1 VRRSVLVALV
11 AACALGSS
19 CGGESGDDPFGSA
32 AAETTTTEWA
42 TPDELAWL
50 SRLGDWND
58 ELEDALGAAIEAE
71 EDDENV
77 LRILSEPGPQ
87 RRSYV
92 EGLEPYERCSRSLR
106 SRVGRPPPGRLEFT
120 MRRLLLAC
128 RFYEQHVATIV
139 RGLALG
145 EEDAID
151 RANEGFLIGAEIV
164 DAAFG
169 ALPWSQ
175 RQPLPRIRGMSSRSR
190 IEPELSRV
198 AEQLAEK
205 DVEVRCWSHED
216 WRTLLRERRTH
227 EHDVGELL
235 GFARTGGGRI
245 HLSPDTCLALVDLR
259 YRRLRPRDQ
268 IRSYR
273 LADAVDTLAHE
284 AMHSS
289 GIADEAKAE
298 CYAVQLIERAAQDL
312 GVERAYAEHLAETYW
327 DDYPSLEEQYR
338 SSECRN
344 GGEHDLHEETSA
356 FP

>member
-1 VRRSVLVALV
+1 M
-11 AACALGSS
+11 
-19 CGGESGDDPFGSA
+19 
-32 AAETTTTEWA
+32 EWA
-42 TPDELAWL
+42 TPDEIAWL

-58 ELEDALGAAIEAE
+58 ELEKALDAAIGAE
-71 EDDENV
+71 EDEENV
-77 LRILSEPGPQ
+77 ERILSEPGPE

-92 EGLEPYERCSRSLR
+92 ERLEPYERCSRSLR
-106 SRVGRPPPGRLEFT
+106 SRVGQPPPGRLGFT

-128 RFYEQHVATIV
+128 RFYEQHVRTIV

-151 RANEGFLIGAEIV
+151 RANEGFRIGAEIV
-164 DAAFG
+164 DGAFG

-175 RQPLPRIRGMSSRSR
+175 GQPLPRIRGTSARSR

-205 DVEVRCWSHED
+205 EVEVRCWSHED

-227 EHDVGELL
+227 ERDVVDPL
-235 GFARTGGGRI
+235 GFARTGGRRV

-259 YRRLRPRDQ
+259 YRRLRPRDR
-268 IRSYR
+268 IRAYR

-284 AMHSS
+284 AMHTS

-298 CYAVQLIERAAQDL
+298 CFAIQLIERAAQDL
-312 GVERAYAEHLAETYW
+312 GVEHAYAEDLAETYW
-327 DDYPSLEEQYR
+327 EDYPLLDSQYR
-338 SSECRN
+338 SDECRN
-344 GGEHDLHEETSA
+344 GGEYDRHEETSE